1 MSRKIQGLYPL
12 YKDIKK
18 NMQNVPCKYFKTL
31 VKSLKSGYNKAKPK
45 NIKEAFFMNKSELV
59 SKIAEKSG
67 LTKKDSEKALDAF
80 VESVMETLQ
89 KGDKVQLVGFG
100 TFEIRNRAERKGR
113 NPQTGEEITIP
124 ATKAP
129 AFKAGAELKKAV
141 SGQV

>member
-1 MSRKIQGLYPL
+1 MYRKIQGLYPS

-18 NMQNVPCKYFKTL
+18 ICKTYLASTSKHLQKALNQAIIRQNQKFQ
-31 VKSLKSGYNKAKPK
+31 GG
-45 NIKEAFFMNKSELV
+45 IFMNKNELV

-80 VESVMETLQ
+80 VGSVAEALQ

-100 TFEIRNRAERKGR
+100 TFEIRDRAERKGR

-129 AFKAGAELKKAV
+129 AFKAGAELKKVV
-141 SGQV
+141 SGQA